1 MTPRL
6 FPDSPVGRRSI
17 SLQEVKHAWFLKN
30 KLKTSA
36 LKGRGHQGGALLL
49 WAPVQGV
56 RTVVTR
62 PRSRCRC
69 PGHPRTEGVSF
80 LAVCPSLGPAG
91 QGGHQPAP
99 CVTVAALRGAGPALG
114 VVGAA
119 QDRCS
124 PRARLGHPQ
133 AAVRSLEAQEKR
145 GLTEERRSEMVHLTP
160 KRRAVQQRRNTSGP
174 RCPPPRT
181 RLCRGWAWAL
191 RKAPRQSRPRTRRG
205 TRVQSR

>member
-1 MTPRL
+1 MS
-6 FPDSPVGRRSI
+6 PDPGAGV
-17 SLQEVKHAWFLKN
+17 
-30 KLKTSA
+30 
-36 LKGRGHQGGALLL
+36 GAL
-49 WAPVQGV
+49 
-56 RTVVTR
+56 VT
-62 PRSRCRC
+62 
-69 PGHPRTEGVSF
+69 PRTEGVSF

-119 QDRCS
+119 QDQRS
-124 PRARLGHPQ
+124 PWARLGHPQ
-133 AAVRSLEAQEKR
+133 ATVRSLEAQENR

-181 RLCRGWAWAL
+181 RLCRGRAWAL
-191 RKAPRQSRPRTRRG
+191 RKAPRQSHPRTRRG